1 MAVIKCSNCE
11 EIIGNLESYYDFQG
25 QCVCKTCKRRL
36 DEQAQLVAENSV
48 NIINETNEL
57 PIEISKY
64 NSSLPLENNYQAD
77 KPNYFKRHWRGELP
91 LALSFWVNLFLLN
104 LLIQFIIAWYDDACP
119 ITNPV
124 ISARVAI
131 IFNALRFFVVYPWQF
146 VGTWRSCTNHIGKYG
161 KYFWSRTAQTLIV
174 IGVIT
179 TFGVIT
185 SSWSVYEAL
194 YKIGFQ
200 KDEYAN
206 YTLEMEKDNTII
218 HLKGGLGFGVS
229 KDVKKLIEKYPSVN
243 GIILDTI
250 GGRIYEGRELY
261 KLIYNYNLDTYS
273 LEGCCSSGTIAYIAG
288 NHRYL
293 GLGANL
299 AFHEYSSY
307 EGLDEFVD
315 LEEQQNNDLILFQKQ
330 GVKNEFLAKIYNASS
345 DDLWCPTIDEL
356 IEGGVVH
363 GIISPSELVTID
375 YEESDYAEIE
385 EIITDIK
392 FFATIKKYEP
402 EIYSEITSKLKY
414 QIEQGASQVELNQSV
429 AMTLIPIISRVFP
442 KTSNKA
448 SVIFMAKFMEVFKQW
463 KDQDP
468 LLCMKL
474 LYPGEY
480 GRAGK
485 FPSNFYD
492 DMMGLLDSMSDLV
505 SDAYEKTNT
514 EVDVLSAEEF
524 LDDNIYILLE
534 KNLAYLDINDL
545 HNTEDYRHHCEAI
558 IKMYEAILN
567 YDEDT
572 AGNALRYFWTQE

>member
-1 MAVIKCSNCE
+1 M
-11 EIIGNLESYYDFQG
+11 
-25 QCVCKTCKRRL
+25 
-36 DEQAQLVAENSV
+36 
-48 NIINETNEL
+48 
-57 PIEISKY
+57 
-64 NSSLPLENNYQAD
+64 
-77 KPNYFKRHWRGELP
+77 
-91 LALSFWVNLFLLN
+91 
-104 LLIQFIIAWYDDACP
+104 IQFIIAWYDDACP

-293 GLGANL
+293 
-299 AFHEYSSY
+299 
-307 EGLDEFVD
+307 V
-315 LEEQQNNDLILFQKQ
+315 
-330 GVKNEFLAKIYNASS
+330 
-345 DDLWCPTIDEL
+345 
-356 IEGGVVH
+356 
-363 GIISPSELVTID
+363 
-375 YEESDYAEIE
+375 
-385 EIITDIK
+385 
-392 FFATIKKYEP
+392 
-402 EIYSEITSKLKY
+402 
-414 QIEQGASQVELNQSV
+414 
-429 AMTLIPIISRVFP
+429 
-442 KTSNKA
+442 
-448 SVIFMAKFMEVFKQW
+448 
-463 KDQDP
+463 
-468 LLCMKL
+468 
-474 LYPGEY
+474 
-480 GRAGK
+480 
-485 FPSNFYD
+485 
-492 DMMGLLDSMSDLV
+492 
-505 SDAYEKTNT
+505 
-514 EVDVLSAEEF
+514 
-524 LDDNIYILLE
+524 
-534 KNLAYLDINDL
+534 
-545 HNTEDYRHHCEAI
+545 
-558 IKMYEAILN
+558 
-567 YDEDT
+567 
-572 AGNALRYFWTQE
+572 